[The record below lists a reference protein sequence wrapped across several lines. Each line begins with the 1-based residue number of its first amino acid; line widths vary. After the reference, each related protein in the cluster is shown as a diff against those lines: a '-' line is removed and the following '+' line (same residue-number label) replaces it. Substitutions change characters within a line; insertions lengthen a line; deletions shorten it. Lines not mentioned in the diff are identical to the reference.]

1 MLIAAV
7 SDSQMY
13 IPVPDTSAEL
23 AEALLVHY
31 SFDLGGYRAR
41 DLVSRWRKQYPD
53 SWLRLAVIEAL
64 YQGRYKAVSA
74 QQILNLWHRRGQATY
89 HFNLEFEGLICS
101 NFPEKL
107 TSSSEPI
114 LFPTRDEPKLEE
126 VKPPKFLPPSRSASL
141 TSLPFNNIHEDSGM
155 ANIEEVQPQQ
165 EEEKAK
171 ITTKFLPA
179 SSIPRMK
186 TPLPIFSGQS
196 NIPDRLT
203 KLLPPATKTPPIEQ
217 FTPETNSN
225 SESFTSK
232 LKAMSYLEEG

>member
-13 IPVPDTSAEL
+13 IPVPDTSAEI

-41 DLVSRWRKQYPD
+41 DLISRWRKQYPD
-53 SWLRLAVIEAL
+53 NWLRLAVIEAL

-107 TSSSEPI
+107 TSPSEPL
-114 LFPTRDEPKLEE
+114 LFPTKEEPRLQENKLA
-126 VKPPKFLPPSRSASL
+126 KFLPSSRSASVA
-141 TSLPFNNIHEDSGM
+141 SLPMDNNQESDMINSQEAS
-155 ANIEEVQPQQ
+155 PQQ
-165 EEEKAK
+165 EEEKAS

-186 TPLPIFSGQS
+186 TPLPIFSRQS
-196 NIPDRLT
+196 NIPDKLT
-203 KLLPPATKTPPIEQ
+203 KLLPSATKTPPIEQ
-217 FTPETNSN
+217 FTPESNSS

-232 LKAMSYLEEG
+232 LKSMSYQEEG